1 MSGDEGKLRF
11 DMLDAVRG
19 KAPRS
24 DTWKKAQ
31 GSDSYFSG
39 AGSQNIWL
47 MRFVTQAL
55 RGEAVPWEAVY
66 SYQLGPPPGTRL
78 IARGGAVLTTA
89 EPAGEDT
96 IYAPGFGGSE
106 FMSTIYWAW
115 HLLSHLSLI
124 RKGGETG
131 RLARRWVALNWA
143 LFRAIQAPDGSLM
156 LFGQRSAGHNPKP
169 RETDWLFALASGG
182 DTARAEA
189 WCRQAGAGLRRGW
202 EFEIGNE
209 LLPEMRE
216 TWEES
221 LSIKETDL
229 PALLPLRVP
238 TEILRTTEGLA
249 VVHAANCNPNTPPI
263 LAGIALKDGRREV
276 FPTSV
281 VDGERI
287 PGGIRIRQ
295 QFDLASARIEN
306 GEIVYSSS
314 LYTNGAEQR
323 LPLPGGDVIYHL
335 KLGTGSAEPV
345 EPADRNVEP
354 LPIDIQVPAG
364 DPVEE
369 PTPFRDLERA
379 ASIIATLQLPNFQK
393 PLQAEIIDRL
403 KSGDVDDDTLARIT
417 EQVRGFGIGPGQ
429 PQAIPWREAIAILE
443 G

>member
-1 MSGDEGKLRF
+1 MSGDEGTLRF
-11 DMLDAVRG
+11 DMLDAVRR

-31 GSDSYFSG
+31 GTDSYFSG

-55 RGEAVPWEAVY
+55 RGQTVPWEAVY
-66 SYQLGPPPGTRL
+66 HYQLGPPPETRL
-78 IARGGAVLTTA
+78 VARGGALLATP
-89 EPAGEDT
+89 EPAGDDT
-96 IYAPGFGGSE
+96 VYAPGFGGSE

-115 HLLSHLSLI
+115 HLLSHLALI

-131 RLARRWVALNWA
+131 KLARRWVALNWA

-216 TWEES
+216 TWQES

-229 PALLPLRVP
+229 PGLLPLRVP
-238 TEILRTTEGLA
+238 TEIIRTTEGLA
-249 VVHAANCNPNTPPI
+249 VVHATNCNPNTPPI

-276 FPTSV
+276 FPTSEV
-281 VDGERI
+281 RGERV

-295 QFDLASARIEN
+295 QFDRASARIEN

-314 LYTNGAEQR
+314 LFTGGAEQR

-335 KLGTGSAEPV
+335 KLGSGSATPPDPIDV
-345 EPADRNVEP
+345 RVDP
-354 LPIDIQVPAG
+354 LPIVVQDPAE
-364 DPVEE
+364 DPGED

-379 ASIIATLQLPNFQK
+379 ADLIAPLQLPNVQK
-393 PLQAEIIDRL
+393 PLQAAIVARL
-403 KSGDVDDDTLARIT
+403 KSGDIDDDALATLLG
-417 EQVRGFGIGPGQ
+417 QVRAFGIGPGQ
-429 PQAIPWREAIAILE
+429 PQAVPWREAIAILE